1 MTDSDSAVT
10 AGRQYDAVLHLLDR
24 QIVDP
29 DNLLVAK
36 VDDLELTR
44 REDGRWVV
52 SAILTG
58 PGALGPRLHGRLG
71 EWVGAVWRRL
81 HPDADPAPGRI
92 PMSDVIDIDSAVT
105 VGRRRDALQVD
116 GLEVWVREHVIDRLP
131 GSHHAE

>member
-1 MTDSDSAVT
+1 MTPNDTPA
-10 AGRQYDAVLHLLDR
+10 APGRQYDAVLHLLDR

-29 DNLLVAK
+29 DDLLIAK

-44 REDGRWVV
+44 RDDGRWAV

-81 HPDADPAPGRI
+81 YPDADPAPGRI
-92 PMSDVIDIDSAVT
+92 PISDVIDIDSAVT
-105 VGRRRDALQVD
+105 VARHRDALQID
-116 GLEVWVREHVIDRLP
+116 GLEIWVREHVVGRLP
-131 GSHHAE
+131 GSRHAE

>member
-1 MTDSDSAVT
+1 MTDPATT
-10 AGRQYDAVLHLLDR
+10 ATPGRQYDAVLHLLDR

-29 DNLLVAK
+29 DDQLVAK

-44 REDGRWVV
+44 RDDGRWAV

-81 HPDADPAPGRI
+81 HHDAEPTPGRI
-92 PMSDVIDIDSAVT
+92 PVSDVVDIDSAVT
-105 VGRRRDALQVD
+105 VGRRRDTLQVD
-116 GLEVWVREHVIDRLP
+116 GFEVWVRDHVIGRLP
-131 GSHHAE
+131 GSRHAE

>member
-1 MTDSDSAVT
+1 MTDSDT
-10 AGRQYDAVLHLLDR
+10 ASRRRPQYDAVLHLLDR

-29 DNLLVAK
+29 DDLLVAK

-44 REDGRWVV
+44 RADGRWAV

-81 HPDADPAPGRI
+81 HPDADPAPSRI
-92 PMSDVIDIDSAVT
+92 PMSDVVDIDSAVT

-116 GLEVWVREHVIDRLP
+116 GFEVWVRDHIIGRLP
-131 GSHHAE
+131 GSRHAE